1 MKALIFLIILAAVFS
16 AVIWRVRKS
25 DAEKSLA
32 RREAAQLRNSQ
43 RKKAIKSDNQVK
55 WPVII
60 RPATGNPGSEAEAEV
75 PGPTMTA
82 IEVEFDYE
90 PAEQIKTQR

>member
-1 MKALIFLIILAAVFS
+1 MKALIFLIILAAVVS
-16 AVIWRVRKS
+16 VVIWRVRKS
-25 DAEKSLA
+25 DAEKHLA
-32 RREAAQLRNSQ
+32 RRKAAQLRNSQ
-43 RKKAIKSDNQVK
+43 RKEAITPEKHVK

-60 RPATGNPGSEAEAEV
+60 RSVTGNPGSEAEPEV
-75 PGPTMTA
+75 PEPTMTA